1 MLKETTDFRSPLSIP
16 FAEFLCARPAG
27 HLASSLFK
35 VRQRDRVDQGCW
47 ERKGRVTLGEP
58 PGLPSSQRRRQLQPI
73 PNLPAL
79 PDRLGLSGAEAGGWL
94 LWCGAWDPRQA
105 LSGHSQG
112 AKLGE
117 GGRLVGLGWR
127 KESGGPRQKPGRACG
142 RRRCSPSRGG
152 DGGGVL
158 GWEQCRKFSLAPS
171 VLLRQEYFLQR
182 PLCPLGASWQA
193 GNPGCFLPISGPYW

>member
-1 MLKETTDFRSPLSIP
+1 M
-16 FAEFLCARPAG
+16 
-27 HLASSLFK
+27 
-35 VRQRDRVDQGCW
+35 
-47 ERKGRVTLGEP
+47 GEP
-58 PGLPSSQRRRQLQPI
+58 PGLPSSQRRGQLQPI

-105 LSGHSQG
+105 LGGHSQG

-127 KESGGPRQKPGRACG
+127 KESGGPRQNLVEQWG
-142 RRRCSPSRGG
+142 RRRCSSFRWV

-158 GWEQCRKFSLAPS
+158 EWKERREFSLAPS
-171 VLLRQEYFLQR
+171 VLLRQECFLQR
-182 PLCPLGASWQA
+182 ALYPRGLPGRLETLGVSSLPLGPEQHSLQQH
-193 GNPGCFLPISGPYW
+193 LPHPHL